1 MHHNREG
8 PEGENTDVAKTIV
21 TAAITGAIHTPSMS
35 PHLPVP
41 PQEIADHAVGAWKA
55 GAAVVH
61 IHARDPQ
68 TGKPTSDMGVFAD
81 IFERIRSRCDVVI
94 CATTG
99 GGLGMS
105 VDERVKVVSAFKP
118 ELASFNAGSINFGLF
133 DIPSRMNIQD
143 WKHEWELPYLE
154 MTRDFIFANTF
165 KSLEG
170 FARVFEQCG
179 TKVEAEV
186 YDAGMLNNLAYLV
199 DRGLLKKPVYVQF
212 VLGIMGGMPASIE
225 NLMFLLQ
232 TARRTF
238 GQDFVWSVC
247 AAGRFQMPLCTAGLL
262 LGGNVR
268 VGMEDSLW
276 LEKGVPATTSAEQ
289 VAKIVRIARELGVET
304 ATPAEARGTLGLRR
318 E

>member
-1 MHHNREG
+1 M
-8 PEGENTDVAKTIV
+8 AKTIV

-35 PHLPVP
+35 THLPVTP
-41 PQEIADHAVGAWKA
+41 EQIADHAVGAWQA

-61 IHARDPQ
+61 IHARDPM
-68 TGKPTSDMGVFAD
+68 TGKPTSDMTVFAD

-99 GGLGMS
+99 GGLGMT
-105 VDERVKVVSAFKP
+105 VDERVKVVSTFKP

-133 DIPSRMNIQD
+133 DIPSRMNIPE
-143 WKHEWELPYLE
+143 WKHDWELPYLE
-154 MTRDFIFANTF
+154 MTKDFVFANTF
-165 KSLEG
+165 KSLEE
-170 FARVFEQCG
+170 FTRVFECCG

-186 YDAGMLNNLAYLV
+186 YDVGMLNNLAYLV

-212 VLGIMGGMPASIE
+212 VLGIMGGIPATVE

-232 TARRTF
+232 TAKRTF

-304 ATPAEARGTLGLRR
+304 ATPAEARAILGLPQR
-318 E
+318 